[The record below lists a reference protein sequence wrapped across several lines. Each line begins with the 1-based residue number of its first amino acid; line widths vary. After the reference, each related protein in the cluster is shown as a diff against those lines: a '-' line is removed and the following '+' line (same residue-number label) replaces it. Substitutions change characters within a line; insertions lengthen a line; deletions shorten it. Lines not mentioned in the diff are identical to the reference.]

1 MFGWEQVGEQL
12 RCLSCCR
19 VIDIELANSQLEFDP
34 KKSHLKHCV
43 YVNHSKLVQDILM
56 QKLQSIPVKLEE
68 AKAIALSN

>member
-12 RCLSCCR
+12 KCLSCCR

-56 QKLQSIPVKLEE
+56 
-68 AKAIALSN
+68 